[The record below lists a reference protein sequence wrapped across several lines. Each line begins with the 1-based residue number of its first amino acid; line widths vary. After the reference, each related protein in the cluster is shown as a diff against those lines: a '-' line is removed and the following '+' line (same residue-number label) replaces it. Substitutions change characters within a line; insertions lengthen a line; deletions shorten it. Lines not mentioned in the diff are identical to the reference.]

1 MRPLNQS
8 GFTFNELLAAMGFVT
23 FAVMSYSLS
32 SVHFF
37 RQQVVLDHSTTA
49 IYLAKDKIEELQ
61 SRRSLPDGETC
72 PDSGDHEL
80 SGKSGVRGIFSRC
93 WRVAQSELGTN
104 LKRIDVTVSWRDHE
118 DHEIKLSTLIYTG
131 DEQ

>member
-8 GFTFNELLAAMGFVT
+8 GFTFNELLAAMVFVT

-61 SRRSLPDGETC
+61 SRRSLPDG
-72 PDSGDHEL
+72 
-80 SGKSGVRGIFSRC
+80 
-93 WRVAQSELGTN
+93 
-104 LKRIDVTVSWRDHE
+104 
-118 DHEIKLSTLIYTG
+118 
-131 DEQ
+131 